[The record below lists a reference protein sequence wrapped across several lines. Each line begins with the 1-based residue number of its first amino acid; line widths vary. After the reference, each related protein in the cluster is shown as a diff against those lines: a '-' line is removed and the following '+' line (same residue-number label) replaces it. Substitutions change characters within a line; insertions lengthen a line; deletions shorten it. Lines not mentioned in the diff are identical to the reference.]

1 MTVSAIPSTDPILSP
16 KRVAEKLGCSRES
29 LYRWIKA
36 GILPRP
42 IRIGHLATGWKT
54 STIEAWLSQRE
65 GMPMQPRKSA

>member
-1 MTVSAIPSTDPILSP
+1 MTIPAPLSPDPILSP

-42 IRIGHLATGWKT
+42 IRIGHLSTGWKT

-65 GMPMQPRKSA
+65 GMPMQPRRSA